1 MDYYTGL
8 TLLYIGM
15 SLVTL
20 YWFTL
25 KETLHDKVV
34 VKVRAR
40 DCFDEDG
47 YRLNGTDGRLQPL
60 YSDLIG
66 GWNWKVDVLVIMF
79 LPVIFLVDILEI
91 CDKIQYRRWIVVL
104 YVLSFFL
111 PSIWSVLSMVH
122 VNISF
127 G

>member
-25 KETLHDKVV
+25 KEALHDKVV

-47 YRLNGTDGRLQPL
+47 YRLKGTDGRLQPL

-66 GWNWKVDVLVIMF
+66 WWSWKVDVLVIMF

-111 PSIWSVLSMVH
+111 PSIRSVLSMVH
-122 VNISF
+122 VSISF